1 MQTLLFLLLSLL
13 RLDPH
18 PIHISVSEVEISE
31 SNMDWTIMIY
41 KDDLLLGVYGK
52 KAGFEKFNDESQ
64 IKEDV
69 LAYLKKHI
77 RLSASTSNVDW
88 QLTDIQSDQ
97 EAIWTTLR
105 TKFIMPEDHTL
116 EIINSVLMKEYSDQ
130 KNIIHFT
137 YKEETKSIVFEQGD
151 DVKQVSF

>member
-1 MQTLLFLLLSLL
+1 MQTFLFLLFFLL
-13 RLDPH
+13 QVDPH
-18 PIHISVSEVEISE
+18 PIHITVSEVEISE
-31 SNMDWTIMIY
+31 SSIDWTIMIY

-52 KAGFEKFNDESQ
+52 KAGFEKLTDESK

-69 LAYLKKHI
+69 FAYLKRHI
-77 RLSASTSNVDW
+77 KVSASSSGIDW
-88 QLTDIQSDQ
+88 QLADIQSDQ

-105 TKFIMPEDHTL
+105 TKFVLPEDLTL

-130 KNIIHFT
+130 KNIIHCTF
-137 YKEETKSIVFEQGD
+137 KEETKSLVFEQGD